1 MKEQKIL
8 AERIISLCKE
18 RHMSYYLLSY
28 KSTVPI
34 TTILNIVNCITKN
47 PGVFTIIKLC
57 DGLGVTIQEF
67 FDIEEFHHIK
77 NRQHDKKAEKN

>member
-1 MKEQKIL
+1 MKKQKII

-18 RHMSYYLLSY
+18 RHLSYYLLSY
-28 KSTVPI
+28 RSTVPI

-47 PGVFTIIKLC
+47 PGVFTLIKIC

-67 FDIEEFHHIK
+67 FDTEAFRNIEKE
-77 NRQHDKKAEKN
+77 AE